1 MVRLKDSPELQYR
14 LLLVFGL
21 FLLWLACN
29 ISLNLGVNYAMKAR
43 PRGLGFDFPLA
54 FTMTHM
60 FFSLAGCSLVML
72 LRPSQ
77 RRLDPR
83 MQLPKYWARLI
94 CLSFFYVLAIAANNM
109 SLMNVGLSINQI
121 IKSCAPLP
129 VLVMA
134 YLLQGKVV
142 PKYKLAAVIF
152 LVFGAVLAVPYG
164 HPVATWSG
172 VLLAVLST
180 LSVGVKAVL
189 SSILLDKADES
200 GLIPVV
206 VAWYDA
212 LFSGC
217 ILLVVCSFTG
227 DIPRMVHYFADPFKP
242 WDAVL
247 VFCALGTV
255 AFFYNFVALAF
266 IQATSALAI
275 MIAGNFKHVLLILM
289 PLVLY
294 DHDPSHAL
302 GWTHMIGISIF
313 FISLFCVTAIDV
325 YNVWHKAEPDPTKG
339 GGAGAPPN
347 EATPLNRGSDEAR
360 GEPRRPRDD
369 AEANAGCLQGLPCV
383 PPRTIVQS

>member
-1 MVRLKDSPELQYR
+1 MGDSGRTP
-14 LLLVFGL
+14 
-21 FLLWLACN
+21 
-29 ISLNLGVNYAMKAR
+29 
-43 PRGLGFDFPLA
+43 
-54 FTMTHM
+54 
-60 FFSLAGCSLVML
+60 
-72 LRPSQ
+72 
-77 RRLDPR
+77 
-83 MQLPKYWARLI
+83 
-94 CLSFFYVLAIAANNM
+94 
-109 SLMNVGLSINQI
+109 
-121 IKSCAPLP
+121 
-129 VLVMA
+129 
-134 YLLQGKVV
+134 
-142 PKYKLAAVIF
+142 
-152 LVFGAVLAVPYG
+152 
-164 HPVATWSG
+164 
-172 VLLAVLST
+172 AVLSF
-180 LSVGVKAVL
+180 GQ
-189 SSILLDKADES
+189 
-200 GLIPVV
+200 PHR
-206 VAWYDA
+206 
-212 LFSGC
+212 
-217 ILLVVCSFTG
+217 
-227 DIPRMVHYFADPFKP
+227 PRPCASPRP
-242 WDAVL
+242 SPSTSRRSRCRWDAVL